1 MPTDTT
7 ELIGFALA
15 GSLPVVALGALLL
28 RYTRNRA
35 MKTSLAVLVLI
46 PTLATLSGVVAVSG
60 LMFTAEFERIAVV
73 LSVVTAVTVPAAV
86 LLGRAQARTTVWERE
101 MLARE
106 RAAERSRRELVAW
119 VSHDLRT
126 PLAGIRA
133 MGEALA
139 DGVVRR
145 EEDIQRY
152 ANQIVRDTNR
162 LSAMV
167 DDLFEMSKINAGA
180 LRLALEPVDLRELID
195 EVLAANQPTALRAH
209 ITLTASQPPDRIV
222 VCASDHALTRVLT
235 NLVANAIAHTPPG
248 GRIDLS
254 SGSADG
260 HAWARVEDTGPGI
273 AATDLP
279 RIFEVAYR
287 GSSARSP
294 AAAELGS
301 SSGMG
306 LAIAAGLVQAH
317 HGDISAENREPGCR
331 FQVRL
336 PLMVEGPPAPGLVG
350 SYRPPGSAPLGCGAR
365 GDRAQ
370 GRVRERGQ
378 TRLRGDRGGEI
389 Q

>member
-1 MPTDTT
+1 MPTDTS
-7 ELIGFALA
+7 ELIAYALA
-15 GSLPVVALGALLL
+15 GSLPVVAIGALLL

-35 MKTSLAVLVLI
+35 MKTSMAVLVLI
-46 PTLATLSGVVAVSG
+46 PTLATLCGVVAVSG

-73 LSVVTAVTVPAAV
+73 LGVVTAVTVPAAV

-101 MLARE
+101 MREQE
-106 RAAERSRRELVAW
+106 RAAEQSRRELVAW

-139 DGVVRR
+139 DGVVNKHADV
-145 EEDIQRY
+145 ERY

-180 LRLALEPVDLRELID
+180 LRLTLEPVDLRELID
-195 EVLAANQPTALRAH
+195 EVLAANQPTALRAR
-209 ITLTASQPPDRIV
+209 ITLVAQQPENRIV
-222 VCASDHALTRVLT
+222 VRGSDHALTRVLT

-254 SGSADG
+254 SGIADG
-260 HAWARVEDTGPGI
+260 HAWARVDDTGPGI
-273 AATDLP
+273 TAVDLP

-287 GSSARSP
+287 GTSARSP
-294 AAAELGS
+294 AAADLGS

-306 LAIAAGLVQAH
+306 LAIAAGLVEAH
-317 HGDISAENREPGCR
+317 DGDITAENRDRGCR

-336 PLMVEGPPAPGLVG
+336 PLLADSDEP
-350 SYRPPGSAPLGCGAR
+350 
-365 GDRAQ
+365 RAAL
-370 GRVRERGQ
+370 
-378 TRLRGDRGGEI
+378 TH
-389 Q
+389 